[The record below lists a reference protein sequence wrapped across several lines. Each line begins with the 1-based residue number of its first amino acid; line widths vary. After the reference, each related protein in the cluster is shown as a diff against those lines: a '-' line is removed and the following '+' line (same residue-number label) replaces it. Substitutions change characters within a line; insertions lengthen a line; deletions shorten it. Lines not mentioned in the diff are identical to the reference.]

1 MELQTPT
8 AATPHCADQ
17 NGKLALVTGAAGF
30 TGGHLARALL
40 RRGHRVRAMV
50 RSGTQ
55 ARGLEQAGA
64 EIVEGDLTRCQDVDT
79 AVRGCSQVYH
89 IAALYRQAKH
99 PDRVY
104 YDVNLGGTQRILD
117 AAARHGVER
126 VVHCSTVGVHGD
138 IKPVPADEDAPF
150 NPGDA
155 YQESKLQG
163 ELAAREA
170 FGSGLP
176 GVIVRPAA
184 IYGPGDLRFLKLFRS
199 IRRGLFCM
207 FGRGE
212 ATYHLVYIDDL
223 VDGVVRCGEHPDAIG
238 ETFILAGPRYTTLN
252 ELVARVAAAVG
263 VPPPRVRAPLMPL
276 LAAAWGCE
284 MSCKP
289 LGLEPPLHRR
299 RCGFFTKARG
309 FSSAKA
315 RRVVGY
321 APAVD
326 LDEGLRATAA
336 AYVAAGYLP
345 AAPAA
350 TNGDFGALA
359 TNGARSCW
367 PRWPRSFSALRLP
380 LPGHRN
386 DIGGVATSARSEHM
400 PAQPVDMQEKQKQGG
415 GRHASGQALRGPI
428 AATDR
433 PEQARAR
440 SLLQLRSWI

>member
-1 MELQTPT
+1 MELQTPI
-8 AATPHCADQ
+8 AAARRGGDQ
-17 NGKLALVTGAAGF
+17 NEKLALVTGAAGF
-30 TGGHLARALL
+30 TGGYLAHALL
-40 RRGHRVRAMV
+40 RRGHRVRALV
-50 RSGTQ
+50 RGRGQ
-55 ARGLEQAGA
+55 ARGLERAGA
-64 EIVEGDLTRCQDVDT
+64 EIVEGDLTRAQDVDT
-79 AVRGCSQVYH
+79 AVKGCSQVYH

-104 YDVNLGGTQRILD
+104 YNVNLGGTRHILD

-155 YQESKLQG
+155 YQGSKLQG

-170 FGSGLP
+170 FASGLP

-184 IYGPGDLRFLKLFRS
+184 IYGPGDLRFLKLFKS

-223 VDGVVRCGEHPDAIG
+223 VDGIVLCGQHPDAVG
-238 ETFILAGPRYTTLN
+238 ETFILAGPRYTTIN

-263 VPPPRVRAPLMPL
+263 VPPPRARAPLTPL
-276 LAAAWGCE
+276 LAAAWLFE
-284 MSCKP
+284 MACKP

-299 RCGFFTKARG
+299 RCDFFTKARG

-315 RRVVGY
+315 RRMLGY

-326 LDEGLRATAA
+326 LEEGLRATAA

-345 AAPAA
+345 PAPATTGRPSRA
-350 TNGDFGALA
+350 YGRKLYAVLSSLA
-359 TNGARSCW
+359 G
-367 PRWPRSFSALRLP
+367 LR
-380 LPGHRN
+380 
-386 DIGGVATSARSEHM
+386 
-400 PAQPVDMQEKQKQGG
+400 
-415 GRHASGQALRGPI
+415 
-428 AATDR
+428 
-433 PEQARAR
+433 
-440 SLLQLRSWI
+440 